1 MKVITVILGAIGLV
15 IMFLITVFVFAI
27 LLAIPVWLLWNW
39 VGVDVLAL
47 KHITLMQAF
56 GLSWLSALLFKSS
69 STSKSSS

>member
-1 MKVITVILGAIGLV
+1 MKIVQVLLGVVGVVVLFV
-15 IMFLITVFVFAI
+15 LTVFVFAL

-47 KHITLMQAF
+47 KHITLLQAF

-69 STSKSSS
+69 SSKSS

>member
-1 MKVITVILGAIGLV
+1 MKIVQVILGAVGLV
-15 IMFLITVFVFAI
+15 VLFLLTAIVFAL

-47 KHITLMQAF
+47 KHVTLLQAF

-69 STSKSSS
+69 SSKS

>member
-47 KHITLMQAF
+47 KHKQVLV
-56 GLSWLSALLFKSS
+56 LSFPALSASLP
-69 STSKSSS
+69 